1 MVGSIELTARDY
13 LDKNCK
19 RSLFG
24 VMGLT
29 TRTCGKVVM
38 KGFTQTCVLSL
49 ALVFCVNSCSDSRL
63 HIDNA
68 DNERL
73 ADCPARPNC
82 VSSEAQD
89 AKHAIKPL
97 RLKGDPTTGWA
108 AISDIVGKLPRSK
121 IVEATDRYLH
131 VTCKS
136 RLFGF
141 VDDLELL
148 LDPATG
154 VIAIRSAARV
164 GYSDLGVNRS
174 RVEALRQKFKTDGLI
189 E

>member
-1 MVGSIELTARDY
+1 
-13 LDKNCK
+13 
-19 RSLFG
+19 
-24 VMGLT
+24 
-29 TRTCGKVVM
+29 M
-38 KGFTQTCVLSL
+38 KGSSGIYLLTL
-49 ALVFCVNSCSDSRL
+49 ALALCANSCSVSRSQGSGL
-63 HIDNA
+63 DI
-68 DNERL
+68 ERL
-73 ADCPARPNC
+73 ADCPSRPNC

-174 RVEALRQKFKTDGLI
+174 RVEALRQKLSTDGLI